1 MNKNMVWG
9 IALVG
14 ACAGIGV
21 AYVSTSGDMGF
32 LVSTL
37 LYLVVLGGAGFAS
50 TRLTGASG
58 SAGVLAGLVG
68 AVVLAIGSYYVLA
81 SFANAVIAEELA
93 KQAAANPTKDV
104 MADQAAAAVGAGVG
118 AMAGAVFAVKNFV
131 FGFLFHM
138 IGALVGRTKATGR
151 GSA

>member
-9 IALVG
+9 YAIVGALVG
-14 ACAGIGV
+14 VGV
-21 AYVSTSGDMGF
+21 AYVSTSGDLGF

-50 TRLTGASG
+50 TRMTGASG

-68 AVVLAIGSYYVLA
+68 ACVLAVGSYYVFSA
-81 SFANAVIAEELA
+81 FANAAIAEELA
-93 KQAAANPTKDV
+93 KQAAAHPSNDPNADA
-104 MADQAAAAVGAGVG
+104 MASAVGAGVG
-118 AMAGAVFAVKNFV
+118 AMAGAIFAIKNFV

-138 IGALVGRTKATGR
+138 VGALMGRTKPELSGR
-151 GSA
+151 

>member
-1 MNKNMVWG
+1 MNKNMVWVLA
-9 IALVG
+9 IVG

-21 AYVSTSGDMGF
+21 AYISTTGDLGF

-37 LYLVVLGGAGFAS
+37 LYLLVLGGAGFAS

-58 SAGVLAGLVG
+58 GLGVLAGLVG

-81 SFANAVIAEELA
+81 SFANEAIAAELA
-93 KQAAANPTKDV
+93 KRATENPVQGVAADE
-104 MADQAAAAVGAGVG
+104 MAAAVGAGVG
-118 AMAGAVFAVKNFV
+118 AFAGGLFAIKNFV

-138 IGALVGRTKATGR
+138 IGALIGRTNPQLSR
-151 GSA
+151 

>member
-1 MNKNMVWG
+1 MNKNMVWVLA
-9 IALVG
+9 IVG
-14 ACAGIGV
+14 GCAGIGV
-21 AYVSTSGDMGF
+21 AYVSTTGDLGF

-68 AVVLAIGSYYVLA
+68 ALVLAIGSYYVFS
-81 SFANAVIAEELA
+81 SFANAAIAAELA
-93 KQAAANPTKDV
+93 KQAAENPSQGPHSEEL
-104 MADQAAAAVGAGVG
+104 ASAVGAGVG
-118 AMAGAVFAVKNFV
+118 AFAGGVFAIKNLV

-138 IGALVGRTKATGR
+138 IGALMGRTKPELSR
-151 GSA
+151 Q